1 MTYQRMLRR
10 HGLTGQRN
18 PTELEGVV
26 CAKQLIAADLVL
38 LERDILNDVPVYAAA
53 CGLTDEQVRAVLERF
68 FGE

>member
-26 CAKQLIAADLVL
+26 CAKQLIAADLAL
-38 LERDILNDVPVYAAA
+38 LERDTLNDTGLYAAA
-53 CGLTDEQVRAVLERF
+53 CGLRDEQVRAVLERF